1 MNMNYALCRI
11 RLIRYNGWNKVRH
24 RCHRP
29 GKRLLCSAALPPGW
43 QSPQLWCLCVAGS
56 IMSSWSPCLPS
67 QFALYWPPQHWNPH
81 NMANLSNGSR
91 AYGTN
96 NLNSWGTLKGSARRQ
111 GSHSQMGNRQPSC
124 VVAVLKKNQKQQRA
138 HQDNNFTIFISQF
151 AIVVSFRDFIGL
163 WGKCQVVVT
172 IKGLLLT
179 DGAKIKVHSMVHF
192 VLCHERENNTL
203 NKE

>member
-124 VVAVLKKNQKQQRA
+124 VVAVLKKKSKTAACTSGQQFYNIYLTICNSCLIQRFYRA
-138 HQDNNFTIFISQF
+138 LGKVLGSGNHQRT
-151 AIVVSFRDFIGL
+151 SF
-163 WGKCQVVVT
+163 
-172 IKGLLLT
+172 
-179 DGAKIKVHSMVHF
+179 
-192 VLCHERENNTL
+192 N
-203 NKE
+203 